1 MRHQKKGKI
10 LGRTAGPRKALFR
23 SLTVSFVEH
32 GRITTTLAKAKA
44 LRPIVEKLISVSRK
58 NDLTTRRYLLS
69 RLQNNEKAVNKLLSV
84 IGPRY
89 VERPG
94 GYTRIMKVGLRQG
107 DGAEEAIIELV

>member
-23 SLTVSFVEH
+23 DLTISFVEH

-44 LRPIVEKLISVSRK
+44 MRPMVEKLISVSRK
-58 NDLTTRRYLLS
+58 NDLATRRYLLS
-69 RLQNNEKAVNKLLSV
+69 RLHNEAAVNKLLSV

-89 VERPG
+89 INRPG
-94 GYTRIMKVGLRQG
+94 GYTRIIKVGPRPG
-107 DGAEEAIIELV
+107 DGAEQAVIELV